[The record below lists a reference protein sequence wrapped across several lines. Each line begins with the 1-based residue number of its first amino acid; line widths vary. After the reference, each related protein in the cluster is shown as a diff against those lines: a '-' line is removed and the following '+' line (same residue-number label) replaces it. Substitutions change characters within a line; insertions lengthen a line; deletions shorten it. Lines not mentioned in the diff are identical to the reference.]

1 MVSADPNEAN
11 VSECGVP
18 VSNAVMVPAW
28 IRQLS
33 KIELHVHLE
42 GTVAPETLLELA
54 AGHGIDP
61 GFSSVAE
68 AQAFFAYRDFPHFIN
83 VFIQVCDCLRSPA
96 DFGRIVREYGE
107 CLARQRVMYA
117 ELHFSPEPHARRRGI
132 EFHAMLGAMNEARL
146 ELQSRYGLELR
157 WIADGVRDAAS
168 GPASVERTVDWMI
181 EAGPSSG
188 IVALGLGGDEQ
199 RTPPHLFSKAFA
211 RARKAGF
218 HVTAH
223 AGETTGPERIR
234 QTVEVL
240 EVERIGHGISARYDP
255 ALLELL
261 GRRHIPLEL
270 CPTSNLRT
278 GVIPDLESLTLR
290 GMLAAGVPVSINS
303 DDPALFNT
311 SLEEEYARIVDA
323 FSLTKH
329 ELVAIVESGITQ
341 SFADEEMKTRLRHR
355 LKEELKRQE
364 LALTD
369 GFGHP

>member
-1 MVSADPNEAN
+1 MNQD
-11 VSECGVP
+11 GP
-18 VSNAVMVPAW
+18 VLNAVPVPAW
-28 IRQLS
+28 ITRIP

-42 GTVAPETLLELA
+42 GTVATETLLDLA
-54 AGHGIDP
+54 ASNGIDP
-61 GFSSVAE
+61 GFNSVAE

-83 VFIQVCDCLRSPA
+83 VFIRVSECLCSPA

-107 CLARQRVMYA
+107 RLVRQRVMYA
-117 ELHFSPEPHARRRGI
+117 ELHFNPEPHARRRGI
-132 EFHAMLGAMNEARL
+132 EFHAMLGAMNSARL
-146 ELQSRYGLELR
+146 ELHSRYGLELR

-188 IVALGLGGDEQ
+188 IVALGLGGDER
-199 RTPPHLFSKAFA
+199 RTPPHLFSAAFA

-234 QTVEVL
+234 QTVDVL
-240 EVERIGHGISARYDP
+240 GVERIGHGISVRNDP
-255 ALLELL
+255 ALMELL
-261 GRRHIPLEL
+261 ATRYIPLEL

-278 GVIPDLESLTLR
+278 GVIPDLESLSLR
-290 GMLAAGVPVSINS
+290 GMMRAGVPFSLNS

-311 SLEEEYARIVDA
+311 SLEEEYARVVDA
-323 FSLTKH
+323 FDLTVD

-341 SFADEEMKTRLRHR
+341 SFADERTKATLRRRLQQASSGQSRTTMIDSA
-355 LKEELKRQE
+355 RQ
-364 LALTD
+364 
-369 GFGHP
+369 